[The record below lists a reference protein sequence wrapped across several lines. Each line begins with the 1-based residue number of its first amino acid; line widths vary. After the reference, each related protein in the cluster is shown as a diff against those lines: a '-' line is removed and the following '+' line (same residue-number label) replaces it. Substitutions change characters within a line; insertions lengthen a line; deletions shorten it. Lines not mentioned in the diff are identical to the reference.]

1 MYSLQKKYN
10 SVDYSFTIT
19 LQPRLFVKTI
29 EDQYD
34 ITFVEVCR
42 KLNSLISTH
51 TIIAE
56 ITPTNYNIHY
66 HGIIKFHRPSKSH
79 MKDFKDVF
87 RGSKMFGFTQIR
99 QIEDFGGWVEYIM
112 KDLYITKD
120 ILNRPPIIVDEYDIL
135 NTMKV
140 DGMIQYDIIDE
151 Q

>member
-1 MYSLQKKYN
+1 
-10 SVDYSFTIT
+10 
-19 LQPRLFVKTI
+19 
-29 EDQYD
+29 
-34 ITFVEVCR
+34 
-42 KLNSLISTH
+42 
-51 TIIAE
+51 
-56 ITPTNYNIHY
+56 
-66 HGIIKFHRPSKSH
+66 